1 MRRQQVTKEKR
12 REEKEDTRSIATVM
26 RKTRRKEDG
35 NKNIKEAKRRKEDGN
50 SNIEEAEEV
59 EDGDGRQRTQSCHN
73 KVVTL
78 SHQLTRGKAFASIQN
93 TVTIVIETRMIVG
106 FRDVYG
112 GITSSAVGTK
122 SVCRN

>member
-1 MRRQQVTKEKR
+1 MRRQQVTKGKR
-12 REEKEDTRSIATVM
+12 REDKEDTRSIATVM

-73 KVVTL
+73 KVVT
-78 SHQLTRGKAFASIQN
+78 
-93 TVTIVIETRMIVG
+93 
-106 FRDVYG
+106 
-112 GITSSAVGTK
+112 
-122 SVCRN
+122 C